1 MIPCPVHK
9 LPLDIK
15 QSNIRFFN
23 QTYPSVIGKCPKCK
37 VQYINRVLVN
47 NAPILTIGSSHFEVL
62 PSLAKEF
69 PIDYIQ
75 ESLDKKNQEHQR
87 ALELQRK
94 EKAKKE
100 LADLR
105 RKFLDNP
112 SHIYHPKSLSFYDSP
127 PSTCPFD
134 NEPLI
139 FLTNISAKPEKGWC
153 CLRCSRLFVQKNPSK
168 AMPTKKSDLR
178 APVTSKKTIQKKKK
192 LKSTAHEEKPKN
204 ILQLPSNTPALP
216 NNTILVVELSINA
229 LKKGAHLFVGKLT
242 ITSNETEQNKI
253 DGIYWMGRMLPS
265 LIMISIQ
272 TNQSSFSYNNVTY
285 NIKNYKLYSNSQKYL
300 NIVSRF
306 YNHDSPR
313 SIYVFAHKDIHRFSA
328 DNYESVTA
336 MIPCANVSFPVPI
349 TVYYEKST
357 QQYFINE
364 EIYSHA
370 CHKYGLPYLKLHTAS
385 FDEGSSGKS
394 FSALKMQSELRLLGY
409 SVSASDGLTISAR
422 RDLLK
427 EAMDSGILTK
437 SEIMNHLEWLI
448 HSRSKMSNMDNAIAE
463 WKSDLL
469 FVSEYRVFEQRA
481 IWVKKF
487 MSRFSNQQSRETK
500 NK

>member
-1 MIPCPVHK
+1 M
-9 LPLDIK
+9 
-15 QSNIRFFN
+15 
-23 QTYPSVIGKCPKCK
+23 
-37 VQYINRVLVN
+37 LVN

-75 ESLDKKNQEHQR
+75 ESLDKKKQEHQR

-94 EKAKKE
+94 EKEDRE

-105 RKFLDNP
+105 KKFSDNP
-112 SHIYHPKSLSFYDSP
+112 SLTYHPKSLSFYDSL

-153 CLRCSRLFVQKNPSK
+153 CLRCSRLFVQKKPPQVI
-168 AMPTKKSDLR
+168 PTKKSELR
-178 APVTSKKTIQKKKK
+178 ASVASKKNNIKKKK
-192 LKSTAHEEKPKN
+192 LKSTVHEEKSQN
-204 ILQLPSNTPALP
+204 ILQLPSSTPILP
-216 NNTILVVELSINA
+216 NSTILVAELSANTPKNSHSFIGNI
-229 LKKGAHLFVGKLT
+229 T
-242 ITSNETEQNKI
+242 ITSSETEQNKI

-272 TNQSSFSYNNVTY
+272 TNQSIFSYNNITY
-285 NIKNYKLYSNSQKYL
+285 NIENYKLYSNSQKYL
-300 NIVSRF
+300 NIIARF
-306 YNHDSPR
+306 YSHDFPK
-313 SIYVFAHKDIHRFSA
+313 SIYVFAHKDIHRFGT

-336 MIPCANVSFPVPI
+336 MVPCANVSFPVPI

-357 QQYFINE
+357 QRYFINE
-364 EIYSHA
+364 EIYSRA
-370 CHKYGLPYLKLHTAS
+370 YREYGLPYLKLHAAS
-385 FDEGSSGKS
+385 FDEGVSGKS
-394 FSALKMQSELRLLGY
+394 FGSLRMQSELRLLGY
-409 SVSASDGLTISAR
+409 NVSASDGLPLFAR
-422 RDLLK
+422 RNLLK
-427 EAMDSGILTK
+427 EAMDSGILSK

-463 WKSDLL
+463 WKADLL
-469 FVSEYRVFEQRA
+469 FVSEYRASEQRA
-481 IWVKKF
+481 IWIKNF
-487 MSRFSNQQSRETK
+487 MSRFSDQQTHKIK